1 MEVAKWT
8 KRIRFII
15 RIRMTSDKY
24 FTFPLS
30 ILNGAE
36 KNPTPTSCLE
46 LALRYGAY
54 NAGLG
59 YLKNH
64 CREDFEEKLEM
75 ACDYY
80 NLSHKLIEQESFKRH
95 CYLVGAKICGIT
107 LDWNFNE
114 FLARTRTITDFIE
127 RQESLKTPFIRIS
140 ASFLWAAIKQARY
153 EDSGFEKPER
163 GISWREFRVLIAILS
178 WPTTKEGFTS
188 IGWES
193 IQFRSAGFLNKK
205 EFKAATQIPDHL
217 PMLSRKQ
224 IRGTLDTLEAL
235 NFFARFR
242 LSSGTRGGR
251 FFYSFRHDRDVLAKA
266 VCDKVNFQDRLRVAQ
281 HREEDARKCLEL
293 LERAKSGTSL

>member
-1 MEVAKWT
+1 
-8 KRIRFII
+8 
-15 RIRMTSDKY
+15 MTSDKY

-30 ILNGAE
+30 ILNGAN
-36 KNPTPTSCLE
+36 KKPTVNSCLE
-46 LALRYGAY
+46 LALDYGAY

-59 YLKNH
+59 FFRNH
-64 CREDFEEKLEM
+64 DREDFEEKLEL

-80 NLSHKLIEQESFKRH
+80 NLSQEHVKQASFERH
-95 CYLVGAKICGIT
+95 CYLVGAKICGIAFK
-107 LDWNFNE
+107 WE
-114 FLARTRTITDFIE
+114 FSDFY
-127 RQESLKTPFIRIS
+127 ESTKTATTFVKRRALSKEPLIRIS

-217 PMLSRKQ
+217 PTLSRKQ

-251 FFYSFRHDRDVLAKA
+251 FFYSFRHSRDELAKA

-293 LERAKSGTSL
+293 LKRAKSGTSL